1 MNSAEKTQTLK
12 EIIASKGSM
21 LVSFSG
27 GVDSA
32 LLAVL
37 AKEVLGNNTRCV
49 LLDSPVV
56 PRAAITEARQ
66 IAEESGLHMEI
77 IPVHIMDDERFSKNP
92 PERCYWCRKR
102 SAQVL
107 KWEKNDLHFACIADG
122 LNVSDTGEHRPG
134 LAASTEEGIVHPFIE
149 AGITKEDI
157 RTIARGLGLKFWN
170 KPSAACLSSRIPY
183 GDEITTKKLAMIEEG
198 EEFLH
203 ASGFSQCRARMH
215 GNIARIEVMNND
227 IPQLLAMRESLV
239 KTFKTIGF
247 DYITLDLEGYRSGSM
262 DEVLTTG

>member
-1 MNSAEKTQTLK
+1 
-12 EIIASKGSM
+12 
-21 LVSFSG
+21 
-27 GVDSA
+27 
-32 LLAVL
+32 
-37 AKEVLGNNTRCV
+37 
-49 LLDSPVV
+49 
-56 PRAAITEARQ
+56 
-66 IAEESGLHMEI
+66 
-77 IPVHIMDDERFSKNP
+77 
-92 PERCYWCRKR
+92 
-102 SAQVL
+102 
-107 KWEKNDLHFACIADG
+107 
-122 LNVSDTGEHRPG
+122 
-134 LAASTEEGIVHPFIE
+134 
-149 AGITKEDI
+149 
-157 RTIARGLGLKFWN
+157 LKFWN